1 MTRVPFDPSR
11 SLIVIKATIYGHGR
25 ARTIDLA
32 LDLGASTTTIPTDI
46 VLGLGYDP
54 AASTRRAWIITASR
68 MEYCSVVTVAR
79 IEAIGQS
86 VDDIDVI
93 CHDLPEESHIDGLL
107 SLNFLGHFDQTIRY
121 SDATLCLERIP
132 QKSDPTAGRARGALG
147 DRPQTSTRL
156 LDPRHRQ
163 TALACRWV
171 PTG

>member
-54 AASTRRAWIITASR
+54 AASTRRVRIISASR
-68 MEYCSVVTVAR
+68 LAYCSVVTVAR

-86 VDDIDVI
+86 VNDIDVI
-93 CHDLPEESHIDGLL
+93 CHDLPEESHIYGLL
-107 SLNFLGHFDQTIRY
+107 GLNVLRHFDQTIRY
-121 SDATLCLERIP
+121 SCSTHSEGNDMFDMHWHGP
-132 QKSDPTAGRARGALG
+132 NALG
-147 DRPQTSTRL
+147 REAVATT
-156 LDPRHRQ
+156 
-163 TALACRWV
+163 ACRILQHFA
-171 PTG
+171 P

>member
-32 LDLGASTTTIPTDI
+32 LDRGASTTTIATDI
-46 VLGLGYDP
+46 VVGLGYDP
-54 AASTRRAWIITASR
+54 AASTRRVRIIT
-68 MEYCSVVTVAR
+68 
-79 IEAIGQS
+79 AIGQS

-107 SLNFLGHFDQTIRY
+107 GLNFLRHFDLTIRY
-121 SDATLCLERIP
+121 SNGTLCLERIP
-132 QKSDPTAGRARGALG
+132 QESDPTAGRARGTLG
-147 DRPQTSTRL
+147 DRPQTSARL
-156 LDPRHRQ
+156 PDPRHRQ

>member
-1 MTRVPFDPSR
+1 MSGVDVVTTDGGV
-11 SLIVIKATIYGHGR
+11 LISEPQGAVHHAYDMIRLNTMRRQIQR
-25 ARTIDLA
+25 MLSDL
-32 LDLGASTTTIPTDI
+32 
-46 VLGLGYDP
+46 
-54 AASTRRAWIITASR
+54 
-68 MEYCSVVTVAR
+68 EYYSVVTGAR

-107 SLNFLGHFDQTIRY
+107 GLNFLRHFDQTIRY

-156 LDPRHRQ
+156 PDPRHRQ